1 MNRTREGAGDIRPF
15 APATIS
21 RHASCCADGGGASA
35 TPGSTYA
42 MKQRTIILGAI
53 GLSLLLASCAA
64 ANDPRPTL
72 LASPIAGNRPT
83 TDEQPI
89 AATSTAAASPAPS
102 HAPTTAGEL
111 PSPAATPTGS
121 TTPALTMKLELP
133 ATVQSGQSVQLKFIM
148 TNTST
153 QPVEVYLGGR
163 PAHDFVVSAQDGSEV
178 WRWSHDQTVQASS
191 KSRRL
196 PPANSASSP
205 PSGRWWTMPA
215 RLFLPVRTWCR
226 AS

>member
-1 MNRTREGAGDIRPF
+1 
-15 APATIS
+15 
-21 RHASCCADGGGASA
+21 
-35 TPGSTYA
+35 

-178 WRWSHDQTVQASS
+178 WRWSHDQTVQAILEITTLAPGEQ
-191 KSRRL
+191 REFTAEWPL
-196 PPANSASSP
+196 VDNAGTAVPAGTYLVQGILNGDPPE
-205 PSGRWWTMPA
+205 RWETERQQLTIVVP
-215 RLFLPVRTWCR
+215 
-226 AS
+226 